1 MKDKL
6 ENHLKNQQLIS
17 DLKESHGYP
26 VYPISKDDFE
36 DLLKKAVDSDQEEN
50 LNDSQRDWK

>member
-17 DLKESHGYP
+17 VLKESHGYP

-36 DLLKKAVDSDQEEN
+36 NLLKKVVDSDQ
-50 LNDSQRDWK
+50 KKI